1 MFSHIFARYN
11 MEFKDETQ
19 TFHTSLRY
27 QQSNDIGPGQRLHMV
42 SCVVSLAETQIAQ
55 MWWPEEK

>member
-1 MFSHIFARYN
+1 MFAHIFARYN

-27 QQSNDIGPGQRLHMV
+27 QQSNDIGPGPRLHTV

-55 MWWPEEK
+55 MW